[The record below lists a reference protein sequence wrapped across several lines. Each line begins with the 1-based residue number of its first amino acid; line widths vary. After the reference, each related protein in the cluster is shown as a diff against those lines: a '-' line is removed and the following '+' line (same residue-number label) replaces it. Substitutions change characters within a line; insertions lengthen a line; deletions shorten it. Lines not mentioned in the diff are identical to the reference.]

1 MPRFATLIAI
11 SLLSLV
17 AAEGARADTAS
28 PQATGYGPNGAASL
42 LQQVGYDDDPYRQ
55 PRGSFHLTCRQIR
68 VDGGWLHAKC
78 RTVDGDWVRSSIE
91 FSNCRRN
98 AVANHDGRLVCGP
111 R

>member
-1 MPRFATLIAI
+1 MLRFATLIAI
-11 SLLSLV
+11 SLLTLIT
-17 AAEGARADTAS
+17 AEGAKADIAS
-28 PQATGYGPNGAASL
+28 AMATGHRPSGAASL

-55 PRGSFHLTCRQIR
+55 PRGSFHLTCRQIG
-68 VDGGWLHAKC
+68 VDGRWLHARC

-91 FSNCRRN
+91 FTNCRHN